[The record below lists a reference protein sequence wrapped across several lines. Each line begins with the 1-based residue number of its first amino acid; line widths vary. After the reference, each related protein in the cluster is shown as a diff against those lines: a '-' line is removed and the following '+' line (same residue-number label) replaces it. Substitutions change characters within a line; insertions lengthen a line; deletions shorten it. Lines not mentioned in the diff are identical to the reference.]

1 MEKLA
6 EYFIIFIFIG
16 AFILFVVYASIT
28 SRKNKS
34 KDQHKEKHQ

>member
-6 EYFIIFIFIG
+6 DDFIIYILIG
-16 AFILFVVYASIT
+16 AWILFVVYASIA